1 MLSGA
6 LPTLT
11 SLALTTGSLPPSS
24 ESLNCDIISLLATQ
38 ALLEQAGMSD
48 KEVSANANA
57 DKRSPHTDGENS
69 HNSINGDT
77 HDTLSGLE
85 IASDYL
91 NTNIDRSLLT
101 KSYNF
106 RARSPIPADERLVRS
121 SGDKIF

>member
-1 MLSGA
+1 
-6 LPTLT
+6 
-11 SLALTTGSLPPSS
+11 
-24 ESLNCDIISLLATQ
+24 
-38 ALLEQAGMSD
+38 MSD

-101 KSYNF
+101 KSYDLSS
-106 RARSPIPADERLVRS
+106 SPPVPNNESLVRPS
-121 SGDKIF
+121 IVSK